1 MSPAQDFQRS
11 EAAELE
17 AQWLVRQGGLVLGPV
32 PGRQVV
38 DKLFAGELT
47 ADTAISVA
55 GQEQFRRLGDV
66 GAFRVPAAKATVK
79 VRVESEARAA
89 HERLRRE
96 RLVFSAL
103 ACCLALVLAGA
114 AWWVA
119 QEVAL
124 RLPRARGEGAQA
136 AAELPV
142 LAVARTTSQE
152 QLFSYGPESQPA
164 PRAEPPP
171 APVAP
176 PPEEPK
182 PAAAEAKPA
191 EPKPVASAR
200 QEPKATSRTPPRRKG
215 AASAEPDGLETQVN
229 YDQEEINRVVNARR
243 KSLFPCL
250 QAEAQ
255 RRPGFSARIPIEF
268 TIGNDGRVASLWV
281 DHPELKKGPLY
292 DCMLAELRKWPFKP
306 YTGERASVSL
316 SFTVGKSR

>member
-17 AQWLVRQGGLVLGPV
+17 AQWLVRQGALVLGPV

-79 VRVESEARAA
+79 ARVESEARAA
-89 HERLRRE
+89 AESLRRQQLL
-96 RLVFSAL
+96 LVAL
-103 ACCLALVLAGA
+103 STLLALVLAGA
-114 AWWVA
+114 AGWA
-119 QEVAL
+119 GHEVAL
-124 RLPRARGEGAQA
+124 RLPRARDEGAQA

-142 LAVARTTSQE
+142 LAVARGTSQE
-152 QLFSYGPESQPA
+152 QLFSYGPESQA
-164 PRAEPPP
+164 TPRAEPDPI
-171 APVAP
+171 AP
-176 PPEEPK
+176 PPTEP
-182 PAAAEAKPA
+182 KPA
-191 EPKPVASAR
+191 EPKPAEPKPEPVASAR

-215 AASAEPDGLETQVN
+215 AASSEPDGLETQAN
-229 YDQEEINRVVNARR
+229 YDQEQINRVVNARR

-250 QAEAQ
+250 QEEAQ

-306 YTGERASVSL
+306 YEGERASVSL
-316 SFTVGKSR
+316 SFTVGKPR